1 MHRCDWLDG
10 AEDTVVI
17 VLEHYSTRL
26 QSINDIAEEA
36 IENDVSVSTVRYTF
50 LSESA
55 FLHHHTIHT
64 YCPYCTCVPT
74 ARFFSWL
81 LSTIKTPAAS
91 ELMMEANN

>member
-50 LSESA
+50 LSEPA
-55 FLHHHTIHT
+55 FLHHHID
-64 YCPYCTCVPT
+64 PT
-74 ARFFSWL
+74 L
-81 LSTIKTPAAS
+81 LVYLLLGSS
-91 ELMMEANN
+91 LGYYQQ